1 MKNQFKKAFPYVM
14 FLTAWAV
21 IFAAVLLGERIPKQL
36 CLALFTVGGVLL
48 GFGAVGIA
56 LSLIHLSPERQ
67 KEYERSETDERNIA
81 IREKA
86 AMSSWYWTLYLLW
99 AAFFVIQIF
108 VGGLWAVAVSV
119 VVVLHC
125 MFYMINIYRAA
136 KGLSSVSSGYFRKR
150 GYQRLR

>member
-1 MKNQFKKAFPYVM
+1 VKNQFKKAFPYVM

-21 IFAAVLLGERIPKQL
+21 IFAAVLLGERIPEQL

-67 KEYERSETDERNIA
+67 KEYIRSETDERNIA

-86 AMSSWYWTLYLLW
+86 AMSSWYWTLCLLW

-119 VVVLHC
+119 VIVLHC
-125 MFYMINIYRAA
+125 MFYMINIYRWT
-136 KGLSSVSSGYFRKR
+136 KKM
-150 GYQRLR
+150 

>member
-1 MKNQFKKAFPYVM
+1 VKNQFKKAFPYVM

-21 IFAAVLLGERIPKQL
+21 IFAAVLLGERIPEQL
-36 CLALFTVGGVLL
+36 SLALFTVGGVLL

-99 AAFFVIQIF
+99 AVFFVIQIF

-119 VVVLHC
+119 VIVLHC
-125 MFYMINIYRAA
+125 MFYMINIYRWT
-136 KGLSSVSSGYFRKR
+136 KKM
-150 GYQRLR
+150 

>member
-21 IFAAVLLGERIPKQL
+21 IFAAVLLGERIPEQL
-36 CLALFTVGGVLL
+36 SLALFTVGGVLL

-86 AMSSWYWTLYLLW
+86 AMSSWYWTLSLLW

-125 MFYMINIYRAA
+125 MFYMINIYRWT
-136 KGLSSVSSGYFRKR
+136 KKM
-150 GYQRLR
+150 